1 MKEKD
6 ENSFLSKITFISSLG
21 DFISYFA
28 VLVMVNDLSKSVA
41 VAAYSIT
48 IRTMAVALGGACFP
62 YFSRYFS
69 TKKLIL
75 SSQLL
80 SGVVIAILAL
90 YWTFGSNHSVL
101 LIFALLFIETF
112 LKQIFDGAKEVKSK
126 SLGDEDAQRG
136 LQAQLL
142 HGFYGA
148 QFWGPIA
155 SFFLLKNLPLVVPL
169 WIDVASFFIA
179 MVMASRLSDSFLP
192 VKYKL
197 FAPLN
202 YLKNN
207 KDQMKIFFL
216 RSVGM
221 WVPIGIFNYMLF
233 PTIQSH
239 YGLELINSAWV
250 YVAIGLGSMIAT
262 GFLKEDFKT
271 LRLMSDW
278 KIAAIGFFA
287 LGLTRFAFISLPTF
301 PMALAVLA
309 IGGICNGANA
319 TATQSIRRK
328 VTTTAQLPEFI
339 GLELLVGRVTDIV
352 VSTICFLLLQHQLM
366 TYKVGMILSAVSLF
380 ALGIVANQPSSARR
394 S

>member
-1 MKEKD
+1 MKESE
-6 ENSFLSKITFISSLG
+6 ENRFLSKITFISSLG

-48 IRTMAVALGGACFP
+48 IRTLAVAVGGACFP

-80 SGVVIAILAL
+80 SGLVISILAL

-101 LIFALLFIETF
+101 LIFGLLFIETF
-112 LKQIFDGAKEVKSK
+112 LKQIFDCAKEVKSK

-169 WIDVASFFIA
+169 WIDVASFLIA
-179 MVMASRLSDSFLP
+179 MFMAARLRDSFLP

-197 FAPLN
+197 FAPLS
-202 YLKNN
+202 YLNKN
-207 KDQMKIFFL
+207 KDQMKIFLL

-221 WVPIGIFNYMLF
+221 WIPIGIFNYMLF

-262 GFLKEDFKT
+262 GFLKDDIKF
-271 LRLMSDW
+271 LRYMSDW
-278 KIAAIGFFA
+278 KIAAVGLFV
-287 LGLTRFAFISLPTF
+287 LGLTRFAFISLPSF
-301 PMALAVLA
+301 SMALAILV

-319 TATQSIRRK
+319 TATQSLRRK

-339 GLELLVGRVTDIV
+339 GLELLVGRVTDVV
-352 VSTICFLLLQHQLM
+352 VSTVCFILLQHHFI
-366 TYKVGMILSAVSLF
+366 TYRSGMILSAISLF
-380 ALGIVANQPSSARR
+380 VLGFLANQSSSRGR